1 MTTYNVYRNDEKIAS
16 GLTEKTFTD
25 TGLEP
30 NTEYKY
36 RVSAE
41 NEYGESELSDPIM
54 VKTLPVSVTGVS
66 VSPMT
71 SSAESGTSGNRQ
83 LTVAIEPENAT
94 NKNVTY
100 SIEPSAEGLSVSDS
114 GLIEW
119 TEYTPPGVY
128 TTTITTED
136 GGFTATH
143 TLTLN
148 EPEPGEE

>member
-1 MTTYNVYRNDEKIAS
+1 MTTYNIYRNDEKIAS
-16 GLTEKTFTD
+16 GLTEKAFTD
-25 TGLEP
+25 TDLEP

-36 RVSAE
+36 QVSAE
-41 NEYGESELSDPIM
+41 NEYGESELSDPI
-54 VKTLPVSVTGVS
+54 VARTLPVSVTGVS

-71 SSAESGTSGNRQ
+71 SSAEAGAAGNRQ

-119 TEYTPPGVY
+119 TENTPPGVY
-128 TTTITTED
+128 TTIITTED
-136 GGFTATH
+136 GGYTATH

-148 EPEPGEE
+148 EPDPGEE